1 MFTGLTVATI
11 GGVPLATW
19 AGEILGWRSA
29 FAGIAV
35 IGAVAMLAL
44 RLALPSLAVSG
55 GGDMRVELRV
65 LARGPVLAALAL
77 TVVGASAMF
86 TVFTYI
92 VPILREQTHAATGFV
107 TAMLMLYGIGLTIG
121 NALGGRFADRSIDRT
136 LVASFTVLAV
146 VLVAFAGVMRWPVPT
161 AIAILVWGVA
171 SFAIVPPL
179 QMRVMQAAAD
189 ALNERYGRE
198 TAVFHH
204 VPEFYNHSLVRQY
217 MQEELGIP
225 EEMEYQASSGSDGIH
240 EELSIDAI
248 MSVIDPSSIRFD
260 QRVAADRA
268 SINGIPLEPL
278 SELQDLGR
286 ALIEYRTMLT
296 VEAIE
301 AFRAGSGR

>member
-1 MFTGLTVATI
+1 MKIRLLILISSLLVAAPVDGQQRRQMTPEERAAREAARREAMAEPRPIDAMESLWIEELTWMELRDAIQAGHTTALVLT
-11 GGVPLATW
+11 GGVESKGPHLAAGKHNYSNRLMGPSVAAALGNTLLAPLVTLEPGNPSRDVM
-19 AGEILGWRSA
+19 AGNTGPMVSQQTYIAWLTDIGDSLRSMGFTEVYFLGD
-29 FAGIAV
+29 
-35 IGAVAMLAL
+35 
-44 RLALPSLAVSG
+44 SG
-55 GGDMRVELRV
+55 GNLR
-65 LARGPVLAALAL
+65 G
-77 TVVGASAMF
+77 
-86 TVFTYI
+86 
-92 VPILREQTHAATGFV
+92 
-107 TAMLMLYGIGLTIG
+107 
-121 NALGGRFADRSIDRT
+121 
-136 LVASFTVLAV
+136 
-146 VLVAFAGVMRWPVPT
+146 
-161 AIAILVWGVA
+161 
-171 SFAIVPPL
+171 
-179 QMRVMQAAAD
+179 MQAAAD
-189 ALNERYGRE
+189 ALNERYGGE
-198 TAVFHH
+198 PAVFHH

>member
-1 MFTGLTVATI
+1 MKIRLLILISSLLVAAPVDGQQRRQMTPEERTAREAARREAMAEPRPIDAMESLWIEELTWMELRDAIQAGHTTALVLTGVVESNGPHLAAGKHNYSNRLMGPSVAAALGNSLLAPLVTLEPGNPSRDVMAGNTGPMVSQQTYIAWLTDIGDSLRSMGFTEVYF
-11 GGVPLATW
+11 
-19 AGEILGWRSA
+19 LGD
-29 FAGIAV
+29 
-35 IGAVAMLAL
+35 
-44 RLALPSLAVSG
+44 SG
-55 GGDMRVELRV
+55 GNLR
-65 LARGPVLAALAL
+65 G
-77 TVVGASAMF
+77 
-86 TVFTYI
+86 
-92 VPILREQTHAATGFV
+92 
-107 TAMLMLYGIGLTIG
+107 
-121 NALGGRFADRSIDRT
+121 
-136 LVASFTVLAV
+136 
-146 VLVAFAGVMRWPVPT
+146 
-161 AIAILVWGVA
+161 
-171 SFAIVPPL
+171 
-179 QMRVMQAAAD
+179 MQAAAD